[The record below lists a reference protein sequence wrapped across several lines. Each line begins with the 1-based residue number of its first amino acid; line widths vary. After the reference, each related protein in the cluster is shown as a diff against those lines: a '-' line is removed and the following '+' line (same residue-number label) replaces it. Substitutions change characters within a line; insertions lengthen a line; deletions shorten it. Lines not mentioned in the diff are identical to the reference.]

1 MARICRHGDYVSF
14 SDIEGNEGMGGVMS
28 CSVCSGKGQTTVQ
41 CGLVMTCPGCRG
53 FGHELP
59 KKREPIRWW
68 KPYVGGTPGRVSF
81 LPKEPATL
89 GEGLVF
95 RGCWVRRSRDSD
107 VKNRMVK
114 DNTLQELWEAF
125 PEPVF
130 AFDLKKTPTNEDG
143 LKVILTGEG
152 E

>member
-1 MARICRHGDYVSF
+1 
-14 SDIEGNEGMGGVMS
+14 MGGVMS

-59 KKREPIRWW
+59 KKRETFRRW
-68 KPYVGGTPGRVSF
+68 KPSFGEPVQVSPKVGGPAQVSPLLRVDS
-81 LPKEPATL
+81 LRV
-89 GEGLVF
+89 GEGCVF
-95 RGCWVRRSRDSD
+95 LGGCWVP
-107 VKNRMVK
+107 
-114 DNTLQELWEAF
+114 LQKVWEASKK
-125 PEPVF
+125 EPVF
-130 AFDLKKTPTNEDG
+130 AFDLEKTPTNEDG